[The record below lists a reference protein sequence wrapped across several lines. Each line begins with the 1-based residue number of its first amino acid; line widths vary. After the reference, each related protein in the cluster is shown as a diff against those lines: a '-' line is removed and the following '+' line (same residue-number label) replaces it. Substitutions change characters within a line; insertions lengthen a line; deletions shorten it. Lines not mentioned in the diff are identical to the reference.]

1 MPWPTIRLYRE
12 RTCDSREICGTEN
25 ESNHQPGLAATA
37 GYGPIG
43 AQGAAAIDTK
53 GGAWAAVR
61 KITIRIHSWFNWLYP
76 MPF

>member
-1 MPWPTIRLYRE
+1 
-12 RTCDSREICGTEN
+12 
-25 ESNHQPGLAATA
+25 LAATA